1 MRIICENVGKNVSIS
16 VGTTYDVISETEKRY
31 TIIND
36 KGIEKN
42 YCKSLFRTVRN
53 TRRNNPVPQPAPE
66 PVAPPRIHFNELNI
80 EVRLNGNNVIIE
92 ATNSDRQFNHSIE
105 IGLNCERT
113 SISCGIHTLTSL
125 NILLNSITSF
135 KRDVLNSINTLC
147 QRNDFVNEITEEDI
161 NTSAILEEVLNL
173 YLERQQGDNM
183 FTGLL
188 LLSTNI
194 TNNNVI
200 TPEYIEV
207 LDRISVYNVETH
219 NPNSSNRI
227 KMWTLQLTE

>member
-16 VGTTYDVISETEKRY
+16 VGTTYNVISETEKRY

-53 TRRNNPVPQPAPE
+53 TRRNNPVPQPVPE

-125 NILLNSITSF
+125 NILLNSITLF
-135 KRDVLNSINTLC
+135 KRDIIKSLSFLL
-147 QRNDFVNEITEEDI
+147 IT
-161 NTSAILEEVLNL
+161 ILLFLL
-173 YLERQQGDNM
+173 YLPISIL
-183 FTGLL
+183 FLL
-188 LLSTNI
+188 
-194 TNNNVI
+194 
-200 TPEYIEV
+200 Y
-207 LDRISVYNVETH
+207 
-219 NPNSSNRI
+219 
-227 KMWTLQLTE
+227 

>member
-80 EVRLNGNNVIIE
+80 EVTIDNNNVVFQ
-92 ATNSDRQFNHSIE
+92 ALNSDREFNFSFGIN
-105 IGLNCERT
+105 LTCERT
-113 SISCGIHTLTSL
+113 SISCGIYTLTSL
-125 NILLNSITSF
+125 NTLLNSITHF
-135 KRDVLNSINTLC
+135 KRDVLTRINILC
-147 QRNDFVNEITEEDI
+147 NENNFINEITEEDI
-161 NTSAILEEVLNL
+161 NTSTILEEVLNL
-173 YLERQQGDNM
+173 YLERQDDNRM

-207 LDRISVYNVETH
+207 LDRISVHNIETH
-219 NPNSSNRI
+219 NPNSGNRI